1 MEYVSVRVSTL
12 RGDQKINFNVYVKI
26 NNKHILYLRQGD
38 SFEGLRLKRL
48 KEKKLKKMFISSED
62 EAGYLDYMKRNIEMA
77 YDQKSGKPIETR
89 SEIIHGQQQS
99 CVEQVYENPE
109 SVEVYNDTKQNAGL
123 YVDFLLK
130 EAKAVSTILNIE
142 NIDKSKSHHSV
153 SVATISVA
161 LAEKLKVDSK
171 LISMLALG
179 ALLHDLGH
187 STTNLDT
194 AMPTSFMN
202 AEELKLFREHPKLGA
217 EIAQD
222 KKHFDQLVVKIIKE
236 HEELLDGSGF
246 PAGLKENQIDELSK
260 IVSSCNAF
268 DRLVTFE
275 GIPRTEVA
283 KKMIIERVG
292 QHPLNHLQGISEIIK
307 AANQALT
314 VTT

>member
-1 MEYVSVRVSTL
+1 MEYVSIRVSTL

-77 YDQKSGKPIETR
+77 YDQKSGKPLETR

-109 SVEVYNDTKQNAGL
+109 SVEIYNDTKQNAGL

-130 EAKAVSTILNIE
+130 ETKAVSTILNIE

-171 LISMLALG
+171 LIGMLALG

-202 AEELKLFREHPKLGA
+202 ADELKLFREHPKLGA

-307 AANQALT
+307 AANQALVAT
-314 VTT
+314 A